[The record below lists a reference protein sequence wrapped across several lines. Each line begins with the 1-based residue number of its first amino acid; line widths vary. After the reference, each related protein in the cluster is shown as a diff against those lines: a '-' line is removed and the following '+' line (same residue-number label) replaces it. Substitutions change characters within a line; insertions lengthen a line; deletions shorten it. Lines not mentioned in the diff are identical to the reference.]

1 MFVNNIK
8 IIVTTFIFK
17 IYINKNK
24 PVRGCF
30 VYRLIFLTILKY
42 TFLLS
47 GINNIFEQAL
57 R

>member
-8 IIVTTFIFK
+8 IIVITFIFK

-24 PVRGCF
+24 PVRACF